1 MEDIDLTMP
10 IEHSK
15 LVDARARHRAGIKT
29 GAQTPKAETSETETT
44 SEKKARRKLATR
56 NMGRRAAAGFYPTAT
71 FSLGGGSY
79 SNKSGNS

>member
-29 GAQTPKAETSETETT
+29 GAQTSKAETSETETT

-71 FSLGGGSY
+71 FSLGGGS
-79 SNKSGNS
+79 SNRSGNS

>member
-29 GAQTPKAETSETETT
+29 GAQTSNAET
-44 SEKKARRKLATR
+44 SEKKARRKLAAR
-56 NMGRRAAAGFYPTAT
+56 RMGRRGAGFSPTAT
-71 FSLGGGSY
+71 FSLGGGS
-79 SNKSGNS
+79 NRAGND